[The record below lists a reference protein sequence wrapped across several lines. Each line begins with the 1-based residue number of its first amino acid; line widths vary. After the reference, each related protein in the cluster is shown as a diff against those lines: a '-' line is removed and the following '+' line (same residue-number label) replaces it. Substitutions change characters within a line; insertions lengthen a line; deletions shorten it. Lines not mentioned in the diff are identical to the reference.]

1 MHLTALPAIVECRF
15 DQGLIAHKVGTWR
28 APPAVS
34 RRQLAELQENAA
46 ADGYSVV
53 HVRSAEPIE
62 DLAPCFQGCLLQF
75 EGDRD
80 AALEVLGRF
89 PQKYRTRALAEGD
102 WPAIAALYRQAS
114 PTRFSRDPAIG
125 PARALRH
132 KLKCLR
138 TYWQDFPGFFL
149 VALGSRDEVVSV
161 QGCMPREGWFDLYES
176 VVSAD
181 SRTGFALAAML
192 RTNLELCRQRFPLL
206 TGIVTRIYSDNP
218 VSIQYYRKLGMV
230 HTGSDWFYH
239 LWLEQRRATAMD
251 IESLRETVA
260 RFLHDQFLVDFDGNK
275 VDGGTDLFAGGFI
288 DSFGFMELISFL
300 ETEFG
305 IEYAAEELLLGQL
318 NSLDGLV
325 ASVGRKL
332 AEVAPGTAGERPPQS

>member
-1 MHLTALPAIVECRF
+1 
-15 DQGLIAHKVGTWR
+15 
-28 APPAVS
+28 
-34 RRQLAELQENAA
+34 LAELQEKAA
-46 ADGYSVV
+46 ADGYSLVY
-53 HVRSAEPIE
+53 VRSAEPIE
-62 DLAPCFQGCLLQF
+62 GLAQCFQGHLLQF
-75 EGDRD
+75 EGDRE
-80 AALEVLGRF
+80 AALAVLDRF
-89 PQKYRTRALAEGD
+89 PPKYRTRALAEGD
-102 WPAIAALYRQAS
+102 WPAVAALYRQAS

-125 PARALRH
+125 PARAHRH

-138 TYWQDFPGFFL
+138 AYWQNFPGFFL
-149 VALGSRDEVVSV
+149 VALGPREEIVSV
-161 QGCMPREGWFDLYES
+161 QGCMPREDHFDLYES

-192 RTNLELCRQRFPLL
+192 RANLDLCRQRFPLL
-206 TGIVTRIYSDNP
+206 TRTVTRIYSDNP

-239 LWLEQRRATAMD
+239 LWLEQRRARAMNT
-251 IESLRETVA
+251 ECLRETLA
-260 RFLHDQFLVDFDGNK
+260 RFLHDQFLVDFDDRVN
-275 VDGGTDLFAGGFI
+275 GGTDLFAAGFI

-305 IEYAAEELLLGQL
+305 VEYAAEELLLGQL

-332 AEVAPGTAGERPPQS
+332 AEVAPGAAGERPPQS

>member
-1 MHLTALPAIVECRF
+1 MHLTALPAIDECRF
-15 DQGLIAHKVGTWR
+15 DQGLIARKVGSWR
-28 APPAVS
+28 APSAVS
-34 RRQLAELQENAA
+34 RRQLAELQEDAA
-46 ADGYSVV
+46 AQGYAVV
-53 HVRSAEPIE
+53 YVRSAEPIE
-62 DLAPCFQGCLLQF
+62 DLARCFQGRLLQF
-75 EGDRD
+75 EGDRES
-80 AALEVLGRF
+80 ALAVLDRF
-89 PQKYRTRALAEGD
+89 PQKYRTRALAEDD
-102 WPAIAALYRQAS
+102 WPTVAALYRQAS

-138 TYWQDFPGFFL
+138 TYWQNFPGFFL

-161 QGCMPREGWFDLYES
+161 QGCMPQEDQFDLYES

-192 RTNLELCRQRFPLL
+192 RANLDLCRQRFPRL
-206 TGIVTRIYSDNP
+206 TRIVTRIYCDNP
-218 VSIQYYRKLGMV
+218 VSIQYYQKLGML

-239 LWLEQRRATAMD
+239 LWLDQRRAPAMD
-251 IESLRETVA
+251 TESLRESMA
-260 RFLHDQFLVDFDGNK
+260 RFLHDQFLVDFDDK

-305 IEYAAEELLLGQL
+305 VEYAAEELLLGQL

-332 AEVAPGTAGERPPQS
+332 AEAAPGAAGERPTQS